1 MAKIIRQFNMDFGD
15 MAADGGSRTF
25 TVVGDAGSIFSLEI
39 KNEDSYYYNFKTQT
53 FSSTKSKLKQ
63 QVIGNNGEYSG
74 NIIFPSIT
82 DNDHY
87 DIYLWAESA
96 YDTEHAPVNE
106 VRFGN
111 DTLDINSTVGSNSN
125 LVQKIIYQ
133 YTDTTITIIPWM
145 NTGGGSAVN
154 WLNSYVA
161 DTVVIGRGKSVKK
174 SFSCT
179 VQAPTTKAM
188 QILRQPQEG
197 DFFKEIL
204 VEFKRLTPA
213 VADANPYLIQGE
225 DIWAEAAQRETNN
238 GGTGGQTRLQTTLN
252 GAIEETNRL
261 VLDANVVTGKVQ
273 VGDRVTGYLQ
283 AVSGEK
289 VSCSGGTNG
298 PNTEVTLVTHVNPDD
313 DNVNEIQVDRN
324 LTASEGQTIY
334 FNAPYYKRFR
344 TDASVGG
351 AGVLGLKSGHKMSEI
366 YKETNPDVAGGAPG
380 DTDVGSMPGT
390 IAPYEDSTTYTVENI
405 NEDGSLTEIT
415 RENINISYPA
425 IDISSIKPTITNGK
439 ITAQDGVITFSEP
452 HKFDL
457 AVQGL
462 MGNVHFVDKGLGW
475 AKSIHD
481 TEIRVTNLKVEL
493 TKPTTTTTSGVSNS
507 TTVPVA
513 DREGTIQNV
522 STVSGIG
529 IAAGTANP
537 TVASATAD
545 GAGSWTLSAAQTL
558 ENGITLTVENTSRNA
573 TITGDIEIISCG
585 DANFNLILDVPGFMT
600 GA

>member
-25 TVVGDAGSIFSLEI
+25 TIVGDAGSIFSLEI
-39 KNEDSYYYNFKTQT
+39 KNEDSYYYDFKTQT

-63 QVIGNNGEYSG
+63 QVISNNGEYSG

-96 YDTEHAPVNE
+96 YDTEHTPVTE
-106 VRFGN
+106 VRFGD
-111 DTLDINSTVGSNSN
+111 DTLDINSTVGSNSK

-133 YTDTTITIIPWM
+133 YTDTTVTIIPWM
-145 NTGGGSAVN
+145 NTGGGNAVN

-161 DTVVIGRGKSVKK
+161 DTVVIGRGKSIKT

-188 QILRQPQEG
+188 QILRQPEEG
-197 DFFKEIL
+197 DFFKEIP
-204 VEFKRLTPA
+204 VFFKLLTPA

-225 DIWAEAAQRETNN
+225 DIWAEAASREASN
-238 GGTGGQTRLQTTLN
+238 GAVSGQTRLQTTIN
-252 GAIEETNRL
+252 GAIENSNRI
-261 VLDANVVTGKVQ
+261 VLAANAVTSKIQ
-273 VGDRVTGYLQ
+273 VGDRITGYLQ
-283 AVSGEK
+283 ATTGEK
-289 VSCSGGTNG
+289 VSCSGGTSA
-298 PNTEVTLVTHVNPDD
+298 PNKEITLVTHVNPDS

-324 LTASEGQTIY
+324 LTIEDELALY
-334 FNAPYYKRFR
+334 FSAPYYKRFA
-344 TDASVGG
+344 TDASRGG
-351 AGVLGLKSGHKMSEI
+351 AGVLGLKSGHKMANS
-366 YKETNPDVAGGAPG
+366 YSETNPEVLASGG
-380 DTDVGSMPGT
+380 GSMPGT
-390 IAPYEDSTTYTVENI
+390 IAPYEDSTTYTIENI

-415 RENINISYPA
+415 RENINVSYPA
-425 IDISSIKPTITNGK
+425 IDTTGFKPTITNGK

-457 AVQGL
+457 GVNGL
-462 MGNVHFVDKGLGW
+462 MGNTHFVDKGLDW
-475 AKSIHD
+475 TKSIHD

-529 IAAGTANP
+529 IAAGAANP

-558 ENGITLTVENTSRNA
+558 ESGITLTVENTSRNA
-573 TITGDIEIISCG
+573 TVTGDIEIISCG
-585 DANFNLILDVPGFMT
+585 DANFNFILDVPSFMT

>member
-15 MAADGGSRTF
+15 IAADGGSRSF
-25 TVVGDAGSIFSLEI
+25 TITGDAGAIFSLEI
-39 KNEDSYYYNFKTQT
+39 KNEDDYYYNFKTNT
-53 FSSTKSKLKQ
+53 FSATKAKLKQ
-63 QVIGNNGEYSG
+63 QAISG
-74 NIIFPSIT
+74 NGDYTSSITFPSVT

-96 YDTEHAPVNE
+96 YDTEHAPVSE
-106 VRFGN
+106 VRFGD
-111 DTLDINSTVGSNSN
+111 DTLDINSTIGSNSN

-133 YTDTTITIIPWM
+133 YTDTTITIIPFM
-145 NTGGGSAVN
+145 NVGGGNAVN
-154 WLNSYVA
+154 WINSYVA
-161 DTVVIGRGKSVKK
+161 DTVVIGRGKSVKT

-188 QILRQPQEG
+188 QILRQPQAG
-197 DFFKEIL
+197 DFFKEIN
-204 VEFKRLTPA
+204 VQYKRLTPA
-213 VADANPYLIQGE
+213 VADTNPYLIQGE
-225 DIWAEAAQRETNN
+225 DIWAEAASREESN
-238 GGTGGQTRLQTTLN
+238 GATGGQTRLATTLN
-252 GAIEETNRL
+252 GAIETSNRL
-261 VLDANVVTGKVQ
+261 VLSHNVVTSKVQ

-283 AVSGEK
+283 ATSGAK
-289 VSCSGGTNG
+289 VSCSGGTSASD
-298 PNTEVTLVTHVNPDD
+298 TEITLVTHVNPDG

-324 LTASEGQTIY
+324 LTIDDEFSI
-334 FNAPYYKRFR
+334 FFSAPYYKRFA
-344 TDASVGG
+344 TDASLGG
-351 AGVLGLKSGHKMSEI
+351 TGILGLKSGHKMSEG
-366 YKETNPDVAGGAPG
+366 YSETNPDVLASAG
-380 DTDVGSMPGT
+380 GSMPGT

-405 NEDGSLTEIT
+405 NENGVLTETT
-415 RENINISYPA
+415 RKNINISYPA
-425 IDISSIKPTITNGK
+425 IDTTGFKPTITNGK

-452 HKFDL
+452 HKLDL

-462 MGNVHFVDKGLGW
+462 MGYTDFVERGLDW
-475 AKSIHD
+475 TKSIHD

-507 TTVPVA
+507 TTIPVA

-529 IAAGTANP
+529 IAAGAANP

-545 GAGSWTLSAAQTL
+545 GSGSWTLSAAQTL
-558 ENGITLTVENTSRNA
+558 ESGITLTVENTSRNA

-585 DANFNLILDVPGFMT
+585 DANFNLILDVPSFMT

>member
-1 MAKIIRQFNMDFGD
+1 MAKIIRQLNMDFGD

-39 KNEDSYYYNFKTQT
+39 KNEDSHCYNFKTQS
-53 FSSTKSKLKQ
+53 FSAAKSKLKNQ
-63 QVIGNNGEYSG
+63 IIGNNGEYSA
-74 NIIFPSIT
+74 NIVFPSIT

-96 YDTEHAPVNE
+96 YDTEHVPVSE
-106 VRFGN
+106 VRFGD

-133 YTDTTITIIPWM
+133 YTDTTIQIYPYM
-145 NTGGGSAVN
+145 NVENGNAVD
-154 WLNSYVA
+154 WLSSFA
-161 DTVVIGRGKSVKK
+161 AASIVVGRGKTIKT

-197 DFFKEIL
+197 DFFKEIPG
-204 VEFKRLTPA
+204 VFKFLTPA
-213 VADANPYLIQGE
+213 VADTNPYLIQGE
-225 DIWAEAAQRETNN
+225 DIWAEAASRETSN
-238 GGTGGQTRLQTTLN
+238 GATGGQTRLSTSVN
-252 GAIEETNRL
+252 GAVSESNRI
-261 VLDANVVTGKVQ
+261 VLTANAVTSKIQ
-273 VGDRVTGYLQ
+273 VGDRITGYLQ
-283 AVSGEK
+283 ATTGEQ
-289 VSCSGGTNG
+289 VSCSGGTSA
-298 PNTEVTLVTHVNPDD
+298 PNKEITLVTHINPDS

-324 LTASEGQTIY
+324 LTIADELQVFFS
-334 FNAPYYKRFR
+334 APYYRRFR
-344 TDASVGG
+344 TDSSRSGSG
-351 AGVLGLKSGHKMSEI
+351 ILGLKPGDKMSSS
-366 YKETNPDVAGGAPG
+366 YTETNPTVAGGDPG

-390 IAPYEDSTTYTVENI
+390 IASFEDSTIYTVENI
-405 NEDGSLTEIT
+405 SEDGSLTEIT
-415 RENINISYPA
+415 REDINISYPA
-425 IDISSIKPTITNGK
+425 LDTTGIKPTITNGR

-452 HKFDL
+452 HKVDL
-457 AVQGL
+457 AVDGL
-462 MGNVHFVDKGLGW
+462 IGAVHFMSKGLNW
-475 AKSIHD
+475 TKSIHD
-481 TEIRVTNLKVEL
+481 TEIKVTNLKVEL

-507 TTVPVA
+507 TTIPVA

-529 IAAGTANP
+529 IAAGAANP

-558 ENGITLTVENTSRNA
+558 ESGITLTVENTSRNA
-573 TITGDIEIISCG
+573 TITGDIEIIRCG
-585 DANFNLILDVPGFMT
+585 DSSFNLILDVPSFMT

>member
-1 MAKIIRQFNMDFGD
+1 MAKIIRQLNMDFGD

-39 KNEDSYYYNFKTQT
+39 KNEDSHCYNFKTQS
-53 FSSTKSKLKQ
+53 FSAAKSKLKNQ
-63 QVIGNNGEYSG
+63 IIGNNGEYSA

-96 YDTEHAPVNE
+96 YDTEHVPVSE
-106 VRFGN
+106 VRFGD

-133 YTDTTITIIPWM
+133 YTDTTIQIYPYM
-145 NTGGGSAVN
+145 NVENGNAVD
-154 WLNSYVA
+154 WLSSFA
-161 DTVVIGRGKSVKK
+161 AASIVVGRGKTIKT

-197 DFFKEIL
+197 DFFKEIP
-204 VEFKRLTPA
+204 VAFKFLTPA
-213 VADANPYLIQGE
+213 VADTNPYLIQGE
-225 DIWAEAAQRETNN
+225 DIWAEAASRETSN
-238 GGTGGQTRLQTTLN
+238 GAVGGQTRLAT
-252 GAIEETNRL
+252 AIADSFTEENKIVVTG
-261 VLDANVVTGKVQ
+261 NVVTSKVQ
-273 VGDRVTGYLQ
+273 VGDRFTGYTT
-283 AVSGEK
+283 SGEV
-289 VSCSGGTNG
+289 VSCSGGSSA
-298 PNTEVTLVTHVNPDD
+298 PNTEITLVTHVNPDG
-313 DNVNEIQVDRN
+313 DNTSEVQLDKTVTIGDG
-324 LTASEGQTIY
+324 TAVF
-334 FNAPYYKRFR
+334 FNAPYYRRFR
-344 TDASVGG
+344 TDASRSGSG
-351 AGVLGLKSGHKMSEI
+351 ILGLKSGHKTSSG
-366 YKETNPDVAGGAPG
+366 YSETNPTVLASAG
-380 DTDVGSMPGT
+380 GSMPGT
-390 IAPYEDSTTYTVENI
+390 IASFEDSTIYTVENI
-405 NEDGSLTEIT
+405 GEDGSLTEIT
-415 RENINISYPA
+415 REDINISYPA
-425 IDISSIKPTITNGK
+425 LDTTSIKPIITNGR
-439 ITAQDGVITFSEP
+439 ITGQDGVITFSEP
-452 HKFDL
+452 QKVDL
-457 AVQGL
+457 AVEGL
-462 MGNVHFVDKGLGW
+462 IEGVHFMSKGLNW
-475 AKSIHD
+475 TKSVHN
-481 TEIRVTNLKVEL
+481 TEIKVTNLKVEL

-513 DREGTIQNV
+513 DREGTIANV

-573 TITGDIEIISCG
+573 TITGDIEIIRCG
-585 DANFNLILDVPGFMT
+585 DSSFNLILDVPSFMT